1 MLLHHLH
8 AGGSCCCWLLLVA
21 AAVGG
26 EIKSLQYIIVMG
38 YCRVLGLIK
47 QRTAFNISEYS
58 SILPR
63 RQYVKGF

>member
-26 EIKSLQYIIVMG
+26 EIKSLHIIVMG